1 MRRWVIT
8 VAPALALF
16 VLDQVSK
23 HIVAGAV
30 GYGKTVVVTSFFN
43 LVHVRN
49 YGAVFGILND
59 PALGVQVALF
69 SVLTLAALGA
79 VFFLVRSAGEND
91 VLFFFALGLTA
102 GGALGNLADRLRLG
116 AVTDFLDFHY
126 GALHW
131 PAFNAADTGICIG
144 AGLAA
149 LSMLRGPGKD
159 GG

>member
-1 MRRWVIT
+1 MIVA
-8 VAPALALF
+8 APALALF
-16 VLDQVSK
+16 VLDQTSK

-30 GYGKTVVVTSFFN
+30 GYGKAVVVTVFFN

-49 YGAVFGILND
+49 FGAVFGILND
-59 PALGVQVALF
+59 PELGVQVALF
-69 SVLTLAALGA
+69 GVLTAVALAA
-79 VFFLVRSAGEND
+79 VFFLVRSAGENETL
-91 VLFFFALGLTA
+91 LFFAMGLIT

-131 PAFNAADTGICIG
+131 PAFNAADAGLCIG

-149 LSMLRGPGKD
+149 LSMLRGPRRD
-159 GG
+159 GD

>member
-1 MRRWVIT
+1 MT
-8 VAPALALF
+8 VAAPALALF

-30 GYGKTVVVTSFFN
+30 GYGKAVVVTAFFN

-69 SVLTLAALGA
+69 GVLTAAALLA
-79 VFFLVRSAGEND
+79 VFYLVRSAAEND
-91 VLFFFALGLTA
+91 TMFFFALGLIT

-116 AVTDFLDFHY
+116 AVTDFLDFHF

-149 LSMLRGPGKD
+149 LSMLRGPRKD
-159 GG
+159 NG